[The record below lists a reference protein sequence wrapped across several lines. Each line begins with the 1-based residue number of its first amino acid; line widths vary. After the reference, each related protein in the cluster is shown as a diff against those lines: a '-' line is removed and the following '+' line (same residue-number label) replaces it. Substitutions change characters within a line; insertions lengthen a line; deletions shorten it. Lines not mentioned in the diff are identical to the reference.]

1 MTNNEDSNNSPFAF
15 CKVNIR
21 TERNI
26 TGYLQA
32 DRNCNVQF
40 YHAEQSSALSTFGW
54 IDINVDNERSNEKR
68 RHKIYTIVKLRRRS
82 GKDRQR
88 IAPKA
93 KGLKA

>member
-1 MTNNEDSNNSPFAF
+1 MRIYNPSEYHRYKAIIPMANNEDSNNSPFAF

-40 YHAEQSSALSTFGW
+40 YHAEQSSALST
-54 IDINVDNERSNEKR
+54 
-68 RHKIYTIVKLRRRS
+68 L
-82 GKDRQR
+82 
-88 IAPKA
+88 
-93 KGLKA
+93 

>member
-1 MTNNEDSNNSPFAF
+1 MCVSTTPLSIIDTKAIIPMANNEDSNNYPFVF

-40 YHAEQSSALSTFGW
+40 YHAELGL
-54 IDINVDNERSNEKR
+54 IN
-68 RHKIYTIVKLRRRS
+68 IVGGGGTHLD
-82 GKDRQR
+82 G
-88 IAPKA
+88 
-93 KGLKA
+93 